1 MKTTEEIQY
10 IIETFINGN
19 RNYAV
24 EKMKELKDFWQE
36 RELLDELWNHKKEFQ
51 IELLSCFYKS

>member
-24 EKMKELKDFWQE
+24 EKMKELKDF
-36 RELLDELWNHKKEFQ
+36 
-51 IELLSCFYKS
+51 